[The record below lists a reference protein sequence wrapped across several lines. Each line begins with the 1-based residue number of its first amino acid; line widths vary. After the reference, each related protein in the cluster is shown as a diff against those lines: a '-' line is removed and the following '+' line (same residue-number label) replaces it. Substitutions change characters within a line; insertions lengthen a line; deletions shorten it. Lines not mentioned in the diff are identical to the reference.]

1 MLFYQTKDHNS
12 LIFKSWQNFPADIYI
27 ILPVKLYPLKDR
39 RNIVIGVLTFPFIH
53 SLYCYSPTYIFLRD
67 YSVLFLN
74 ILVPFCSLYL
84 NSFKFHSFA
93 RSPSMKSAIFA
104 RVFSNGNTLS
114 RPSIFLPLSTY
125 LQALLYSLVLA
136 LLIFPLPRLWPF
148 LSAWPFAVS
157 EILHIQTWNTP
168 EAECTILP
176 LPVTRTFLLIIAIN

>member
-1 MLFYQTKDHNS
+1 MHLLKDH
-12 LIFKSWQNFPADIYI
+12 
-27 ILPVKLYPLKDR
+27 
-39 RNIVIGVLTFPFIH
+39 RNNVIGVLTFSFIY
-53 SLYCYSPTYIFLRD
+53 SLCYYSPSYIFLRD

-84 NSFKFHSFA
+84 NFFKFHSFV
-93 RSPSMKSAIFA
+93 RTPSMKSAIFA
-104 RVFSNGNTLS
+104 RVFSNGSTLS

-136 LLIFPLPRLWPF
+136 LLVFPPPGLWPF